1 MNIKKFAAL
10 ASFAAVLAT
19 TVAPAY
25 AANPTG
31 TVTIKWNT
39 QSIATM
45 ALTTNYSA
53 TGAQGLGAPAIFQN
67 TNGGAASA
75 GCTAAGAGSEV
86 ALTVNF
92 GNVTPDSAKY
102 VDCLYDNGIN
112 AAVATNDTLGYAVNV
127 QETTAPTSPGSY
139 MLCLLPNGTYSNT
152 GAVAQ
157 STRTSNASVTSIV
170 TTTASGTSCGAG
182 NTTIWGTTQALY
194 SSAAATAGANF
205 GADVE
210 LVIAPNA
217 PTGANSGVVTYTM
230 ALN

>member
-1 MNIKKFAAL
+1 MKIKKFAAL

-19 TVAPAY
+19 MAPAL

-31 TVTIKWNT
+31 TVTIKWDT

-45 ALTTNYSA
+45 TLTTNYSA

-67 TNGGAASA
+67 VNGGAASA
-75 GCTAAGAGSEV
+75 GCTATGAGSEV
-86 ALTVNF
+86 AQTVNF
-92 GNVTPDSAKY
+92 GFVTPDSAKY
-102 VDCLYDNGIN
+102 VNCLYDNGIN

-127 QETTAPTSPGSY
+127 QETTAPTSPASY

-157 STRTSNASVTSIV
+157 STRTSNALVTSIV

-182 NTTIWGTTQALY
+182 NTTIWGTSEALY

-217 PTGANSGVVTYTM
+217 PTGANQGVVTYTM